1 MKINFIILLLSGYF
15 NYILSKNPEFLTI
28 SVYENSF
35 KKQTYN
41 ITLVNQKNAKISKEP
56 SKLLYITDIENK
68 DLSTLNEF
76 SRFYNRIWL
85 FYVTDV
91 AEIPKIFQ
99 KNYFNTRYILITGLI
114 MPESLVYKNMRID
127 ENEKIPVYTIEDR
140 FNETLINYD
149 LRNNKKNVY
158 FVINYAE
165 QILISFLIGFSA
177 FALLSA
183 IGIGVTWHY
192 LEKKIGPTFIFGYH
206 ERIKYIIC
214 AHIFLALTLIFKTIS
229 IMKTE
234 NYELTIAVEISLY
247 LSVSFFRSLLWF
259 LIYLISFGWNIC
271 FQDFG
276 MNEQRRIFKIFIF
289 VAIFF
294 FIDNILDKYCGKLWV
309 LYVSEIKNVI
319 LFGILTFLTY
329 RNINKNMIFLKRKYN
344 YALTLLEAYA
354 EGINEKIKLLTYL
367 RYEIIGFLPLLVL
380 IIIINKLSLSN
391 YDNPILLLYIYLIPD
406 LLLEFVFVFLMR
418 PKVVPAYYSVDLG
431 DMFNQVEGSTYL
443 CVLPK
448 YDEFNEEQM
457 VEDIKD
463 KINFYDENIPIIIF
477 GPEKTV
483 NNSLFEE
490 DASDRSGY
498 IESDIN
504 KYFSNIRI
512 GYKEKNE

>member
-1 MKINFIILLLSGYF
+1 
-15 NYILSKNPEFLTI
+15 
-28 SVYENSF
+28 
-35 KKQTYN
+35 
-41 ITLVNQKNAKISKEP
+41 
-56 SKLLYITDIENK
+56 
-68 DLSTLNEF
+68 
-76 SRFYNRIWL
+76 
-85 FYVTDV
+85 
-91 AEIPKIFQ
+91 
-99 KNYFNTRYILITGLI
+99 LIG
-114 MPESLVYKNMRID
+114 
-127 ENEKIPVYTIEDR
+127 
-140 FNETLINYD
+140 
-149 LRNNKKNVY
+149 
-158 FVINYAE
+158 
-165 QILISFLIGFSA
+165 FLIGFSS
-177 FALLSA
+177 FSLTSA
-183 IGIGVTWHY
+183 ISIGVTWHL
-192 LEKKIGPTFIFGYH
+192 LEKKVGPNYIFGYH

-247 LSVSFFRSLLWF
+247 LAVSFFRSLLWF

-271 FQDFG
+271 FQDVVL
-276 MNEQRRIFKIFIF
+276 NEQRRIFKIFIF

-309 LYVSEIKNVI
+309 LYLSEIKNII
-319 LFGILTFLTY
+319 LFGILTLLTIK
-329 RNINKNMIFLKRKYN
+329 NINKNMVVLKRKYN

-354 EGINEKIKLLTYL
+354 DGIHEKIKLLTYL
-367 RYEIIGFLPLLVL
+367 KYEVMCFLPLYVL
-380 IIIINKLSLSN
+380 FIIINKLCLSD

-406 LLLEFVFVFLMR
+406 LLLEFVFVYLMR

-431 DMFNQVEGSTYL
+431 DMFNEEEGSTYL

-504 KYFSNIRI
+504 KYFSNIQI